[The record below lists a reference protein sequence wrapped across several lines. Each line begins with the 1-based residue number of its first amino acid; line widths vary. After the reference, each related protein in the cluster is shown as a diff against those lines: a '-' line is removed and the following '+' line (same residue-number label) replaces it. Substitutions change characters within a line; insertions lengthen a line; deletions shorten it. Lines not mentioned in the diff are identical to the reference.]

1 MTTETQAGNK
11 LQDLSIL
18 DSVVRYQLSLKC
30 NGLAL
35 MMCLTGQS
43 IQTSQSM
50 PGLPPPG
57 ADVWNRIAGMTDGGY
72 PATSLDPVALSMYV
86 STHAATGMLMAQMQ
100 LWMLSSRHQVQTLLF
115 PSPLSIRS
123 PLSTH
128 RTTRLAAAHMGSLR
142 VQADVTRI
150 RQTLRLRCR
159 HHLRL
164 TDQSLRILPDLLL
177 PIPD

>member
-1 MTTETQAGNK
+1 
-11 LQDLSIL
+11 
-18 DSVVRYQLSLKC
+18 
-30 NGLAL
+30 
-35 MMCLTGQS
+35 
-43 IQTSQSM
+43 M

-72 PATSLDPVALSMYV
+72 PAASLDPVALSMYV
-86 STHAATGMLMAQMQ
+86 CTHAATGMLMAQMQ

-128 RTTRLAAAHMGSLR
+128 RITRLAAAHMGSLR
-142 VQADVTRI
+142 VQSTGIHQRSLRYHKARPQADVTRT